1 MPQPSGIVSTIRAAI
16 AANDFAGA
24 DGLLRNYRQDNGATP
39 EALEAL
45 SWLARGSLAA
55 HRFAK
60 AADYARR
67 AHRLLVR
74 RLKKADLDSEPS
86 LASALG
92 ASIEVL
98 AHLKVRRG
106 RRSDAIR
113 FLKRELEEY
122 GTTSIGIRIRKNLN
136 LLTMEGQAAPE
147 LEIMEWLGRQTPR
160 AIEAARTARANFLLG
175 ALLRRLARAVSRA
188 RALREEFGSSGLVLI
203 GPTCRYGY
211 FDEGRRE
218 PATTP
223 AGNSTHPMCARP
235 VLFLASGTAHP
246 DKRAKLRCF
255 GVSTTPTLVLIDR
268 AGIVSLYHPG
278 KMSYRDLAPK
288 VRKLFS

>member
-1 MPQPSGIVSTIRAAI
+1 VE
-16 AANDFAGA
+16 AG
-24 DGLLRNYRQDNGATP
+24 
-39 EALEAL
+39 ESSVKKIAL
-45 SWLARGSLAA
+45 SGLTSKLRS
-55 HRFAK
+55 
-60 AADYARR
+60 
-67 AHRLLVR
+67 LLVR
-74 RLKKADLDSEPS
+74 RLKNADLDSEPT
-86 LASALG
+86 LVSALG

-122 GTTSIGIRIRKNLN
+122 GITSIGIRIRKNLN

-147 LEIMEWLGRQTPR
+147 LEITEWLGPKPP
-160 AIEAARTARANFLLG
+160 
-175 ALLRRLARAVSRA
+175 ALSKLHGRPVLIFFWAHYCDDSRA
-188 RALREEFGSSGLVLI
+188 QCGVLVHLREEFGSSGLVLI

-218 PATTP
+218 PALRRQETQ
-223 AGNSTHPMCARP
+223 HIQE
-235 VLFLASGTAHP
+235 VLDQYYSSLPGLPIPISERNF
-246 DKRAKLRCF
+246 DVY

-278 KMSYRDLAPK
+278 KTSYKDLAPK